1 MKREYA
7 LITRA
12 SVFWSFIAIPIVYMV
27 IGLAPSMMLVSA
39 NQLGQYAQGPCFY
52 CRNCD
57 SPETAGK
64 YSGYS
69 TIVPNVWQAAG
80 AWRQKQGTH
89 SLPHAAAAL
98 PASGVE

>member
-7 LITRA
+7 LITRT
-12 SVFWSFIAIPIVYMV
+12 SVFWNFLCILIVFMI
-27 IGLAPSMMLVSA
+27 IGLAPSIMLVSG

-52 CRNCD
+52 CRDCD

-69 TIVPNVWQAAG
+69 TIVDTVWVKKDYSEPENKPQTMMVNG
-80 AWRQKQGTH
+80 KEYI
-89 SLPHAAAAL
+89 LK
-98 PASGVE
+98 

>member
-7 LITRA
+7 LITRE
-12 SVFWSFIAIPIVYMV
+12 SVFWSFAGILIVYMV
-27 IGLAPSMMLVSA
+27 IGLAPSIMLVSA
-39 NQLGQYAQGPCFY
+39 NQLGQYALGPCFY

-69 TIVPNVWQAAG
+69 TIVDTVWTKKIDDSNHENKPQTMMVNG
-80 AWRQKQGTH
+80 KEYI
-89 SLPHAAAAL
+89 LK
-98 PASGVE
+98 

>member
-12 SVFWSFIAIPIVYMV
+12 SVFWSSIGILIVYMV
-27 IGLAPSMMLVSA
+27 IGLFPSIMLVSA
-39 NQLGQYAQGPCFY
+39 NQRGQYAQGPCFY
-52 CRNCD
+52 CRNCN

-69 TIVPNVWQAAG
+69 TIVDTVWVKKDYSEPENKPQTMMVNG
-80 AWRQKQGTH
+80 KEYI
-89 SLPHAAAAL
+89 LK
-98 PASGVE
+98 

>member
-12 SVFWSFIAIPIVYMV
+12 SVLWSSISILIVYMV

-57 SPETAGK
+57 APETAGR

-69 TIVPNVWQAAG
+69 TIVDTVWTKKMDDSNPENKPQTMMVNG
-80 AWRQKQGTH
+80 KEYI
-89 SLPHAAAAL
+89 LK
-98 PASGVE
+98 

>member
-7 LITRA
+7 LVTRE
-12 SVFWSFIAIPIVYMV
+12 SVFWSFLGILIVFMI
-27 IGLAPSMMLVSA
+27 IGLAPSMMLVSG
-39 NQLGQYAQGPCFY
+39 NQLGQYALGPCFY

-69 TIVPNVWQAAG
+69 TIVDTVWTKKIDDSNHENKPQTMMVNG
-80 AWRQKQGTH
+80 KEYI
-89 SLPHAAAAL
+89 LK
-98 PASGVE
+98 

>member
-12 SVFWSFIAIPIVYMV
+12 SVFWSSIAILIVYMI

-39 NQLGQYAQGPCFY
+39 NQLGQYALGPCFY
-52 CRNCD
+52 CRGCD
-57 SPETAGK
+57 APESAGR

-69 TIVPNVWQAAG
+69 TIVDTVWTKKMDDSNPENKPQTMMVNG
-80 AWRQKQGTH
+80 KEYI
-89 SLPHAAAAL
+89 LK
-98 PASGVE
+98 